1 MTLRQMAKGHI
12 CTRYENMKVHLLNT
26 AVMPQAG
33 TYSLRKYEKETWKAE
48 LKAAI
53 NDGVD
58 FQQYI
63 GYPSTLTFV
72 EHLIGKS
79 LGEANWDKTELK
91 DGDFIFVIRLDYRV
105 LPYER
110 KEDDPDIRD
119 FEFFIGRYWE
129 KPLVS

>member
-1 MTLRQMAKGHI
+1 
-12 CTRYENMKVHLLNT
+12 MKVHLLNT

-33 TYSLRKYEKETWKAE
+33 TYSLRKYEEDTWKAE

-63 GYPSTLTFV
+63 GYPSTLTYV

-105 LPYER
+105 LPYEK

>member
-1 MTLRQMAKGHI
+1 
-12 CTRYENMKVHLLNT
+12 MKVHLLNT

-33 TYSLRKYEKETWKAE
+33 TYSLRKYEEDTWKAE

-63 GYPSTLTFV
+63 GYASTLTYV

-105 LPYER
+105 LPYEK
-110 KEDDPDIRD
+110 KEDDPDISD
-119 FEFFIGRYWE
+119 FEYFIGRYWE

>member
-1 MTLRQMAKGHI
+1 
-12 CTRYENMKVHLLNT
+12 MKVHLLNS

-33 TYSLRKYEKETWKAE
+33 TYSLRQYEEETWKAK

-53 NDGVD
+53 NDDVD

-72 EHLIGKS
+72 EHLIGES
-79 LGEANWDKTELK
+79 LGEANWDKTELQ

-105 LPYER
+105 LPDE
-110 KEDDPDIRD
+110 KKKDTPDIRD
-119 FEFFIGRYWE
+119 FEYFIGRYWE